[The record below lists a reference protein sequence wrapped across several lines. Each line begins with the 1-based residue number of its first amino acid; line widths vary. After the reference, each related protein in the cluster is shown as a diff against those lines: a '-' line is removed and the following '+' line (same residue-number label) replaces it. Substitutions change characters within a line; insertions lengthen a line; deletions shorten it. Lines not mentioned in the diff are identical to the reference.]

1 MNRSEVPIMLCSFSK
16 FSYQGS
22 STNLNCSWRNHFSIR
37 LISTQVKPFL
47 FNEMGWGKTIIHKE
61 LNHLYTWYIHTL
73 QQWSP
78 GTEQEGWW
86 ARQLEPEH
94 WGETGAWRERGGSET
109 GLSRVPGEIEL
120 LLLECKKIQLCW
132 RVFHLHLKYE
142 KKTFIWHQQNIQ
154 CKLNFIL
161 KLW

>member
-61 LNHLYTWYIHTL
+61 LIISIPDISTDSSSDDQGQNKKDC
-73 QQWSP
+73 
-78 GTEQEGWW
+78 EQDNWNQNIGVRQELGEWEGWVRLVW
-86 ARQLEPEH
+86 VESLVRLNCFC
-94 WGETGAWRERGGSET
+94 WNVKRFSFVDGSSS
-109 GLSRVPGEIEL
+109 LIWNM
-120 LLLECKKIQLCW
+120 KK
-132 RVFHLHLKYE
+132 
-142 KKTFIWHQQNIQ
+142 
-154 CKLNFIL
+154 NFYL
-161 KLW
+161 TSAEYPV